1 MALTTRYRLQNLT
14 ARSNTLADKMQD
26 ETSAY
31 TDSTTGTEWVSHEI
45 KMAGGASSSTAINFG
60 GVTVARTLLVRS
72 PVNLRL
78 KFNGGANQIPLR
90 TLSDSQAILYM
101 TCSATSL
108 TVVKTP
114 AASAQISI
122 RILGT

>member
-1 MALTTRYRLQNLT
+1 MALTTRYRLSLLT
-14 ARSNTLADKMQD
+14 ARSNTLAEKVQD
-26 ETSAY
+26 EPFAY
-31 TDSTTGTEWVSHEI
+31 TDSTTGTKWLSSEL
-45 KMAGGASSSTAINFG
+45 KMTGGASSSTEISLG

>member
-1 MALTTRYRLQNLT
+1 MALTTRYRLQTLT

-26 ETSAY
+26 ETFAY

-45 KMAGGASSSTAINFG
+45 KMAGGASSSKAINFG

-78 KFNGGANQIPLR
+78 LFNSGTTQIPMRVL
-90 TLSDSQAILYM
+90 TDSVAVLYM
-101 TCSATSL
+101 HCSATAL
-108 TVVKTP
+108 TVIKTP
-114 AASAQISI
+114 AASALISV